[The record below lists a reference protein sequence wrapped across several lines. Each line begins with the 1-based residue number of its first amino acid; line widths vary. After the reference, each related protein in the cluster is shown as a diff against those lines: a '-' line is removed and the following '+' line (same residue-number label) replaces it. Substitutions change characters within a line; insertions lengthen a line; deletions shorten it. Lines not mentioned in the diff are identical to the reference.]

1 LKLAQGITLKK
12 KSIIG
17 LVSLLLTLVLLNL
30 ATFWLLRGYMASLSS
45 MIDVSVLTDDLKD
58 LTGKETEGLPAFI
71 EEYSLHPSSEKKADI
86 EAVFAEINHRF
97 EKLDQANLDDTIKT
111 ELGLLA
117 NMFKTYHES
126 IYVVFNQINDHA
138 PVSEIN
144 TQLATIKENSTL
156 INEAVEQLTGDEL
169 DHDRN
174 DKAKLARRA
183 DTGGILLLSGSVLA
197 SIICFLLFY
206 IYLMREH
213 ILRPLEKM
221 RHTMSL
227 IADDASDIHLRIE
240 VQQQDEIG
248 ILAQYFNKM
257 ADTIQ
262 RYKEHLEDQ
271 VQTRTAQLTETQ
283 AMLVQ
288 SGKLSAL
295 GEMAGGIAHEVN
307 NPLAV
312 IALTCS
318 KLMRVLERTP
328 LDLNAAK
335 TLVLSIESTTS
346 RIAKIV
352 KALRMYSRNTQWDP
366 YQKTVLKNII
376 EDTLSLCG
384 EKFKN
389 HGIELKVICVTPELP
404 LQCRP
409 TEISQVL
416 LNLLNNAFDEVSEQ
430 SQSWVELEAFQNDE
444 NVEIRVTDSGKG
456 ISKEVAPKIFLP
468 FFTTKEIGK
477 GTGLGL
483 SISKGI
489 VEAHG
494 GKIFVDTSS
503 KNTRFVVQIPLT
515 HAS

>member
-1 LKLAQGITLKK
+1 
-12 KSIIG
+12 
-17 LVSLLLTLVLLNL
+17 
-30 ATFWLLRGYMASLSS
+30 

-58 LTGKETEGLPAFI
+58 LTGKETEGLPVLI
-71 EEYSLHPSSEKKADI
+71 EEYSLHPSPKKKTEI
-86 EAVFAEINHRF
+86 EAVFSEINDRF
-97 EKLDQANLDDTIKT
+97 TKLEQEDLDAPLRT

-126 IYVVFNQINDHA
+126 INVVFEQITTRA
-138 PVSEIN
+138 PVSHIN
-144 TQLATIKENSTL
+144 TQLTTIKESSTL
-156 INEAVEQLTGDEL
+156 INEAVEQLTGDLL
-169 DHDRN
+169 DHDRVA
-174 DKAKLARRA
+174 KAQLAQRA

-227 IADDASDIHLRIE
+227 IANDASDIRLRIE

-318 KLMRVLERTP
+318 KLMRVLESTP

-335 TLVLSIESTTS
+335 SLVNSIESTTN
-346 RIAKIV
+346 RIAKII
-352 KALRMYSRNTQWDP
+352 KALKMYSRNTQWDP
-366 YQKTVLKNII
+366 YQNTILKNVI
-376 EDTLSLCG
+376 EDTISLCG
-384 EKFKN
+384 EKFKH
-389 HGIELKVICVTPELP
+389 HGIELRIICETPDLP
-404 LQCRP
+404 IQCRP

-416 LNLLNNAFDEVSEQ
+416 LNLLNNAFDEVADRTPR
-430 SQSWVELEAFQNDE
+430 WVELEAFRNGE
-444 NVEIRVTDSGKG
+444 SLEIRVTDSGKG
-456 ISKEVAPKIFLP
+456 IPTSTAPKLFQP

-494 GKIFVDTSS
+494 GRIFIDSNCP
-503 KNTRFVVQIPLT
+503 NTRFVVQLPLK
-515 HAS
+515 HIQ